1 MERASLAEIRVKT
14 YKSRDSWW
22 TVLLVDPLASR
33 LVRLVSPYRS
43 VTPNRL
49 SLAAALIGLVAAAC
63 FAFATPWWLVAGA
76 VLFHFAFVADCMD
89 GKVGRLNGTGTV
101 FGAWLDYMLD
111 RVRVVTC
118 TAALMGGLWAVTH
131 NPLYLVLGGVVVF
144 LDMFHHLN
152 SLEISRV
159 KGKMRSKLSA
169 AAQRTAIA
177 RGETGALPPRFVEE
191 VVVEVPSGDAS
202 QAVANRTKWVE
213 REVVDL
219 NEDFRARFGLFVRL
233 RNLLR
238 RGRIR
243 PNVMSTVEL
252 HMAVFIIGP
261 LIGAATGHVAGAV
274 AAVTVVAGAL
284 LLVFDLAIIYKLYLS
299 TKGFEQQLA
308 KAIATAEA
316 AEAAAGIQPPVAAPA
331 PAATGG
337 HAV

>member
-1 MERASLAEIRVKT
+1 MTERASLAEIRAKT

-22 TVLLVDPLASR
+22 TVLLVDPLAAR
-33 LVRLVSPYRS
+33 LVRLVAPYRS
-43 VTPNRL
+43 ITPNRL
-49 SLAAALIGLVAAAC
+49 SLAAALLGLVAAAC
-63 FAFATPWWLVAGA
+63 FAFGTPWWLVAGA

-118 TAALMGGLWAVTH
+118 TVALMGGQWAITH
-131 NPLYLVLGGVVVF
+131 NPLYLVLGGAVVF

-159 KGKMRSKLSA
+159 KGQMRSKLSA
-169 AAQRTAIA
+169 AHQRAAVA
-177 RGETGALPPRFVEE
+177 RGDSADLPPRFVEE
-191 VVVEVPSGDAS
+191 VMVEVPSGDATD
-202 QAVANRTKWVE
+202 AVAGRTAWTE
-213 REVVDL
+213 RQVVDL
-219 NEDFRARFGLFVRL
+219 NEDFRSRFGAFVKL

-261 LIGAATGHVAGAV
+261 LIAALTGHVAGAV
-274 AAVTVVAGAL
+274 ATVSVVAGAL
-284 LLVFDLAIIYKLYLS
+284 LLLFDLAIIYKLYLS
-299 TKGFEQQLA
+299 TKGFQRQLD
-308 KAIATAEA
+308 KAVAAAES
-316 AEAAAGIQPPVAAPA
+316 AEAAAGVPAQAKAASPVSR
-331 PAATGG
+331 
-337 HAV
+337 